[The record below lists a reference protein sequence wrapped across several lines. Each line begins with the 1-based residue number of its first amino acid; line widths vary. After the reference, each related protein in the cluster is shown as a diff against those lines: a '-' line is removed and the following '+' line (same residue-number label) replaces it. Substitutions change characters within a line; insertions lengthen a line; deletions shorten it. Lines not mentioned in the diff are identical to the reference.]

1 MRDPKQAADAMGKP
15 INRRRRGIHVLR
27 TLQESGMKRDFE
39 SALAPV
45 PGAPESPVQIAGPQS
60 PKSNCLIFEIDLI

>member
-1 MRDPKQAADAMGKP
+1 MALPGCH
-15 INRRRRGIHVLR
+15 ILLHVLGR
-27 TLQESGMKRDFE
+27 GLKRDFE

-60 PKSNCLIFEIDLI
+60 PKSNCLIFEIDVI